1 MQHLLAA
8 LALAFTTSAAA
19 ADLGTV
25 LRGVEQRYNRAAT
38 LEADF
43 VQRHLVNGRPRRV
56 ESGRLMLRKPGRMRW
71 EYAQPPG
78 KLFVCDGKW
87 VWFYSPATGQVERAR
102 LKEADDFRAPLAFL
116 LGRLDFRKL
125 FGTLEAA
132 ATGEG
137 TEIRAWPKSAR
148 APFTRVEFTIGAD
161 FRIQR
166 LVISSVDGTA
176 MEFLFANE
184 GLNRPVPDSAFR
196 FEAPPGAPVID
207 TEP

>member
-1 MQHLLAA
+1 MHHRLAVLALAA
-8 LALAFTTSAAA
+8 LTGAAA
-19 ADLGTV
+19 ADLETV
-25 LRGVEQRYNRAAT
+25 LRFVERRYNRAAT

-56 ESGRLMLRKPGRMRW
+56 ESGRLKLRKPGRMRW

-87 VWFYSPATGQVERAR
+87 VWFYSPAAGQVERAR

-116 LGRLDFRKL
+116 LGRLEFRKL

-132 ATGEG
+132 ATENG
-137 TEIRAWPKSAR
+137 TEIRAWPKSDR
-148 APFTRVEFTIGAD
+148 APYTRVDFTISAD
-161 FRIQR
+161 FCIRR
-166 LVISSVDGTA
+166 LVIASVDGTA

-184 GLNRPVPDSAFR
+184 QLNRPVAESAFR
-196 FEAPPGAPVID
+196 FEAPPGVPVID
-207 TEP
+207 TGQ

>member
-1 MQHLLAA
+1 MLL
-8 LALAFTTSAAA
+8 LPRTLAFVMAMSAAA

-25 LRGVEQRYNRAAT
+25 LRAVERRYNRAAT
-38 LEADF
+38 LESEF
-43 VQRHLVNGRPRRV
+43 VQRHLVNGRPRRA

-71 EYAQPPG
+71 EYVQPPG

-87 VWFYSPATGQVERAR
+87 VWFYSPAAGQVERAR

-116 LGRLDFRKL
+116 LGKLEFRKL

-132 ATGEG
+132 ATHEG
-137 TEIRAWPKSAR
+137 TEIRAWPKSHR
-148 APFTRVEFTIGAD
+148 AHYTRVDFTIGRD
-161 FRIQR
+161 FQIQR

-184 GLNRPVPDSAFR
+184 QLNRPVPESAFR
-196 FEAPPGAPVID
+196 FEAPPGVPVID
-207 TEP
+207 TGR